1 MSTITNSPKS
11 PWGYHPADYE
21 LFCKL
26 KRLHR
31 WYWQTVYS
39 FHRWHRW
46 WRKQEQNR
54 VGPEPSYCQLF
65 IEEKSWRKPV
75 RTRGVAGF
83 KIYPKTVTDHGIV
96 ELYYLARMPQP
107 EPVTPFDAGITEKI
121 ETLYSKAVSHFKE

>member
-1 MSTITNSPKS
+1 MSTITNSLKS

-54 VGPEPSYCQLF
+54 VGPEPSFCPLF
-65 IEEKSWRKPV
+65 IEDKPWRKPV

-96 ELYYLARMPQP
+96 ELYRSARIPQP
-107 EPVTPFDAGITEKI
+107 EAVTPFDAGVIERV